1 MKPPEKMML
10 YNLFPLL
17 AGPFPGWREHFG
29 RIRDMGFNWLFVNPI
44 QKPGMSGSIY
54 SIKDHFEINPV
65 LLAPDGGDPLQQ
77 TRAAVESANAQG
89 LRVMVDLVINHCSI
103 DSPLLEEHPGW
114 FQWDREGEVVHPY
127 AMEGRKKVVWGDL
140 ARFDYRSSADPE
152 GLHGYWVGL
161 IRYLAD
167 LGFEGFRCDAAYQVP
182 ADRWE
187 RLIGESKERHPHLL
201 FAAET
206 LGCTPAQTT
215 RLVHAGFDYI
225 FNSSK
230 WWDYKSHWLLNQHHL
245 TRDLVPSV
253 GFPESHDTE
262 RLCEE
267 LGGNL
272 AGMKQRYLFTAL
284 FSAGIMM
291 PVGFEFGFRK
301 KLHVVET
308 TPRDWEQT
316 GIDLTPFIG
325 KVNRLKETYE
335 IFQEESANQVFA
347 DGNPAVLVMWKGSS
361 LTGREALLLLNKDI
375 YGAQTFEAQD
385 IHGFFESRA
394 PITDVSPEN
403 RVEEVPSRFSVEL
416 GPGEGRVLIPG
427 QEREEGRAA

>member
-1 MKPPEKMML
+1 MKTPEKMMV

-17 AGPFPGWREHFG
+17 AGPFSRWTQHFG

-44 QKPGMSGSIY
+44 QRPGMSGSIY
-54 SIKDHFEINPV
+54 SIKDHFEINPA
-65 LLAPDGGDPLQQ
+65 LLDPNGEEARQQ
-77 TRAAVESANAQG
+77 IRAVVESARAHG
-89 LRVMVDLVINHCSI
+89 LRVMIDLVINHCSI
-103 DSPLLEEHPGW
+103 DSPLMKEHPNW
-114 FQWDREGEVVHPY
+114 FEWDQEGEVVHPY

-140 ARFDYRSSADPE
+140 ARFDYRDSVDPM
-152 GLHGYWVGL
+152 GLQSYWVGL
-161 IRYLAD
+161 IRHLAD
-167 LGFEGFRCDAAYQVP
+167 LGFEGLRCDAAYQVP
-182 ADRWE
+182 ADRWKM
-187 RLIGESKERHPHLL
+187 LIGESKNTYPHLL

-206 LGCTPAQTT
+206 LGCTPAQTA

-230 WWDYKSHWLLNQHHL
+230 WWDYESHWLLNQHHL
-245 TRDLVPSV
+245 TRDVAPSV

-267 LGGNL
+267 LEGNL

-316 GIDLTPFIG
+316 GIDLTAFIR
-325 KVNRLKETYE
+325 KVNGIKEEHE

-347 DGNPAVLVMWKGSS
+347 EGNPHVLVMWKGSS
-361 LTGREALLLLNKDI
+361 RTGREALLLLNKDVHR
-375 YGAQTFEAQD
+375 AQIFETQD
-385 IHGFFESRA
+385 IHDFFESKA

-403 RVEEVPSRFSVEL
+403 RFGEVPAKLSVDL
-416 GPGEGRVLIPG
+416 APGEGRVLIP
-427 QEREEGRAA
+427 EAEET